1 MKVFLISIFLLFISH
16 CSFDNKTGIWKNKDE
31 VINKKKNEY
40 KGFKKIYTEEKLFNQ
55 IIPPDKSLKI
65 LLDPVKLSK
74 KWSDEFYQ
82 DSNNSDNFGYKK
94 LNEKIFKS
102 KKLSRYKIKDKILF
116 DGENFLITDIKG
128 NLIIYSTKYQKIIFK
143 YNFYKKKF
151 KKLEKILS
159 IAVNENVVYI
169 ADNLGYTYAINY
181 LEKKLLWAKNYKI
194 PFRSNVKIFKD
205 KVIIADLDN
214 TLYFLD
220 KFNGNKIKSL
230 PTEEISIKNQFINSI
245 AVNNDTLFYLNTFGS
260 IYSINTL
267 GRINWFLNINQHSE
281 IDTNNLFNSKP
292 LIVYKDKLI
301 VSSEKYLYIFN
312 SSNGSRLVKIPVSS
326 IVKPLVSNKSIFLMS
341 KNNLLVCINT
351 ENGKINYSLDITEE
365 ISNFLNTKKKE
376 IQIKDILVA
385 NNKIFIFLNNS
396 YFLKFNISGKLEN
409 VNKLPTKINTQPILI
424 NGSLL
429 YLDNKN
435 QISLVD

>member
-82 DSNNSDNFGYKK
+82 DSNNSDNFGYKE
-94 LNEKIFKS
+94 LNKKIFKS
-102 KKLSRYKIKDKILF
+102 KKLSRYKTKDKILF

-169 ADNLGYTYAINY
+169 ADNLGYAYAINY

-205 KVIIADLDN
+205 KVIIADSDN

-267 GRINWFLNINQHSE
+267 GRINWFLNINLHSE

-326 IVKPLVSNKSIFLMS
+326 IVKPLVSNKSIFLIT

-351 ENGKINYSLDITEE
+351 ENGKINYSLDIPEE
-365 ISNFLNTKKKE
+365 VANFLNTKKKTLFIKTLSMLNNNLYLFLDNSYYIKFSPNGKIAE
-376 IQIKDILVA
+376 IKKLPVKFGSFPIFV
-385 NNKIFIFLNNS
+385 NNVIMFLNKN
-396 YFLKFNISGKLEN
+396 KKLVV
-409 VNKLPTKINTQPILI
+409 VN
-424 NGSLL
+424 
-429 YLDNKN
+429 
-435 QISLVD
+435 